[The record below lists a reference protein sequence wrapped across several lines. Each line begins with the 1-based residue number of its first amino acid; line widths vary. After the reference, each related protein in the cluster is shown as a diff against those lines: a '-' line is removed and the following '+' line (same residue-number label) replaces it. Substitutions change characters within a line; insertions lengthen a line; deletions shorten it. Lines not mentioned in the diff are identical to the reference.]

1 MLNHPRRR
9 PNPID
14 PSASKF
20 PPIGPA
26 SHALSELA
34 APDTAVLE
42 TYLSRYSALFERYER
57 ERLHVERADAPADER
72 AARRLPPLSTV
83 PQVFFGAEFDLNK
96 QYTFDLVTERYKQ
109 STALG
114 MDGAESSSYGVVLN
128 QMLQEKLSYYS
139 DVIEQHLVVEIGA
152 RSASFFDALETLQQ
166 LSKDTAAC
174 IAQIDALHAHLASV
188 GEQVASGLRL
198 AALHTERE
206 QLAKQAA
213 MLDDVRRLLERRD
226 LLLLLVQHGE
236 LENALAVL
244 DELRGELAGGAPLR
258 ALQPLVPQLDEAQA
272 SIGAALQRE
281 FAQLLDDAVEKQ
293 PPVDLGAAHA
303 RDVAVDAVLPAAEA
317 AEDAAWPE
325 AARVVALL
333 QRCSALGGALA
344 TYAEQSSRRL
354 ERVAGA
360 ALAHDADFVWS
371 AALVRENDEAL
382 KRVRAATWDEY
393 VGLCAVLFRAVLLSA
408 RVCAAQDAQLRRAAA
423 DSREAAE
430 SLDTATHA
438 VWTRAQR
445 IATQVLSARTSRL
458 TEEPLEAFVPYFALA
473 RQFVHRIESAND
485 RAAVGLRSAVLAQAK
500 TFLAHLHKTRIE
512 RAVKAVEE
520 EVWAPAPV
528 PPELVRT
535 VMQLRA
541 TAERDGDA
549 YTITTRLFAAPAP
562 AAPAATGEA
571 QRTLTLDDE
580 RYFVVRASG
589 VVLTLLSDYV
599 RVLVNLPMFAA
610 ETLGWVVEFL
620 KQFNSRTCQ
629 VVLGAGAMRSAGLK
643 NITTRH
649 LALASQSLSL
659 MVSLIAPLRAL
670 CARHL
675 RPQQAV
681 LLNEF
686 DKLQRDFSE
695 HQLEIH
701 AKLVAIMGDR
711 IQVHARALAS
721 QHDWDA
727 PFADDA
733 PPSQAVQDL
742 VRETG
747 TLHRVMTQYLDAA
760 SAQAI
765 LARVCQDIDAS
776 WSVAL
781 GKIEVRTPEAHQRMR
796 RDVEHIASKMQAL
809 HEPAWKGER
818 LAEVLQTKTP
828 PPVPPPSVAR
838 ASMEKSGGSA
848 TPPLAYRPRFS
859 FGKRPPATQ
868 SPRLNAMDAFE
879 GGKEPG
885 TPARLSQEGRP
896 SSEAPARKSQ
906 EERTDAP
913 KPPPAST
920 TSPVPPPRE
929 TATSPAPPV
938 PAREDAKVASPSH
951 EAPPPPVP
959 AKDADERTVSPA
971 PPAADKPMPPPAVA
985 PPPRPAST
993 ERPSDEQPAPPP
1005 KLQVQTQPSPAP
1017 GPESKAS
1024 PSGPS
1029 TPADAESR
1037 ASLDAAPAPRTSV
1050 EAPITP
1056 KDPSA
1061 PAATPTTPTD
1071 APPTSGALDT
1081 PKDTQEAVSPRAK
1094 GPRSSGR
1101 VALQQRLAESMR
1113 RRAAKPKAGADAA
1126 QAKAPADAGV
1136 KASSDERKTETEST
1150 PTAPKEAQANAAAAP
1165 SATQAT
1171 EPSSMETKAERAE
1184 VPTVPAEPK
1193 EAQGIPEAKDTAKE
1207 AIDTKEPTTEVAAAT
1222 EAVDGAADAQKPAVE
1237 GSETKEPAVEAVEAK
1252 EQAGETSDAEK
1263 PTVGATDA
1271 KPAGE
1276 VAEAKPTAEAVESKE
1291 SVVEA
1296 AESKEP
1302 AVETVETKEPAGEA
1316 VESKE
1321 PAGEAVESKEP
1332 AVEAVESKEPAVQAV
1347 ESKESV
1353 AEAVESK
1360 EPTVEATKA
1369 EPAAEA
1375 VETKEPTVE
1384 AAETKESAVEAT
1396 KTEPAVEATE
1406 AKAST
1411 VEATDAKEPAVETV
1425 ETKAPTVEATKA
1437 EPVVEASESKEPAAS
1452 TEVQKP
1458 VVEAETK
1465 ESPADAAKTAPT
1477 TVEEPPAVRNA
1488 EDTPTAADETLA
1500 SPSKAEP
1507 VAASGVPESGE
1518 APAPSLES
1526 EVPAAPES
1534 ATTAAPEEPAEAPA
1548 APGGPSAE
1556 DAELTAP
1563 DAAGP
1568 AEAEVPRT
1576 QEPTEAAT
1584 ETPRA
1589 DDEAPLTEAQT
1600 PGTAAEPVQAPGT
1613 AAEPAQVA
1621 SMEAEPSAQDPA
1633 ASAEPIAAEARGTDA
1648 EPSAEIEAPSRTAA
1662 EAPSTEAEVAGPDAT
1677 PNTEASSPAAEAPGA
1692 TAEEAPA
1699 VEAERS
1705 EAAGATPP

>member
-42 TYLSRYSALFERYER
+42 TYLSRYSTLFERYER

-114 MDGAESSSYGVVLN
+114 MDGVESSYGVVLN

-198 AALHTERE
+198 AALQAERE
-206 QLAKQAA
+206 QLAKQAE
-213 MLDDVRRLLERRD
+213 MLDDVARLLERRD

-244 DELRGELAGGAPLR
+244 DELRGELAGGVPLR
-258 ALQPLVPQLDEAQA
+258 ALEPLVPQLDEAQE

-281 FAQLLDDAVEKQ
+281 LAQLLDDAIEKQ

-303 RDVAVDAVLPAAEA
+303 RDVAVDTVLPAAEA
-317 AEDAAWPE
+317 AEDTAWPE
-325 AARVVALL
+325 ATRVVALL

-344 TYAEQSSRRL
+344 TYAEQSGRRL
-354 ERVAGA
+354 EQIAGA
-360 ALAHDADFVWS
+360 ALAHDADAAWM
-371 AALVRENDEAL
+371 AALVRDSDEAL
-382 KRVRAATWDEY
+382 QRVRSASWDEY
-393 VGLCAVLFRAVLLSA
+393 VGVCAVLFRAVLLSA
-408 RVCAAQDAQLRRAAA
+408 RVCVAQDAQLRRAAPNNH
-423 DSREAAE
+423 EAAE
-430 SLDTATHA
+430 SLDVATHA
-438 VWTRAQR
+438 AWTRAQR
-445 IATQVLSARTSRL
+445 IATQVLTARTPRL
-458 TEEPLEAFVPYFALA
+458 AEESLEAFVPYFALA
-473 RQFVHRIESAND
+473 WQFVHRIECAND

-520 EVWAPAPV
+520 EVWAPTPV

-535 VMQLRA
+535 VAQLRA
-541 TAERDGDA
+541 TAECDGDA
-549 YTITTRLFAAPAP
+549 YTIATHLFAPPAP

-571 QRTLTLDDE
+571 QRVLLLHDE
-580 RYFVVRASG
+580 RYFVVRASS
-589 VVLTLLSDYV
+589 VVLVLLSDYV
-599 RVLVNLPMFAA
+599 RVVVNLPMFAA

-643 NITTRH
+643 NITARH

-686 DKLQRDFSE
+686 DKLQRDFAE

-711 IQVHARALAS
+711 IQVHARALAA

-727 PFADDA
+727 PLADDA

-765 LARVCQDIDAS
+765 LAKVCQDIDAS

-781 GKIEVRTPEAHQRMR
+781 GKIEVRTPEAHKRMR
-796 RDVEHIASKMQAL
+796 RDVEHIASKMKAL

-828 PPVPPPSVAR
+828 PAVLPPSVAR

-868 SPRLNAMDAFE
+868 SPRLNAMEAFE

-885 TPARLSQEGRP
+885 APVRLSQEGRP

-906 EERTDAP
+906 EERTEAP
-913 KPPPAST
+913 KPTREAAPSAAPPA
-920 TSPVPPPRE
+920 
-929 TATSPAPPV
+929 PAH
-938 PAREDAKVASPSH
+938 EGAKAASPSH
-951 EAPPPPVP
+951 EAPPPPP
-959 AKDADERTVSPA
+959 PTKDANERPAPPA
-971 PPAADKPMPPPAVA
+971 PPAADKPVPPPGG
-985 PPPRPAST
+985 AST
-993 ERPSDEQPAPPP
+993 EVASSEPRAEPP

-1017 GPESKAS
+1017 APASEPKVS
-1024 PSGPS
+1024 PSGAS
-1029 TPADAESR
+1029 TSADAESR
-1037 ASLDAAPAPRTSV
+1037 TSTDAASAPRTSV
-1050 EAPITP
+1050 EVPTTP
-1056 KDPSA
+1056 KGGSVRA
-1061 PAATPTTPTD
+1061 PTPTTPTD
-1071 APPTSGALDT
+1071 APPAPAALDT
-1081 PKDTQEAVSPRAK
+1081 PKDTQEGVSPRGKAQ
-1094 GPRSSGR
+1094 RSSGR

-1113 RRAAKPKAGADAA
+1113 RRAAKPKAGTDAA
-1126 QAKAPADAGV
+1126 QAKAPVEPEAKDKG
-1136 KASSDERKTETEST
+1136 DERKAE
-1150 PTAPKEAQANAAAAP
+1150 TAPKEAEKDAAAP
-1165 SATQAT
+1165 VAEVA
-1171 EPSSMETKAERAE
+1171 EPSPVAGTPAETAESAPAAATPAGPKEAE
-1184 VPTVPAEPK
+1184 NPAEPQK
-1193 EAQGIPEAKDTAKE
+1193 ASPAVGAE
-1207 AIDTKEPTTEVAAAT
+1207 EPTTETADDT
-1222 EAVDGAADAQKPAVE
+1222 KPDGTVEKETNETAGAEKPAVE
-1237 GSETKEPAVEAVEAK
+1237 AEVKQP
-1252 EQAGETSDAEK
+1252 DAH
-1263 PTVGATDA
+1263 
-1271 KPAGE
+1271 
-1276 VAEAKPTAEAVESKE
+1276 
-1291 SVVEA
+1291 
-1296 AESKEP
+1296 
-1302 AVETVETKEPAGEA
+1302 
-1316 VESKE
+1316 
-1321 PAGEAVESKEP
+1321 
-1332 AVEAVESKEPAVQAV
+1332 
-1347 ESKESV
+1347 
-1353 AEAVESK
+1353 
-1360 EPTVEATKA
+1360 
-1369 EPAAEA
+1369 
-1375 VETKEPTVE
+1375 
-1384 AAETKESAVEAT
+1384 AAETKPGVEPTESKEL
-1396 KTEPAVEATE
+1396 AVEATE
-1406 AKAST
+1406 SKPTAAVAKAE
-1411 VEATDAKEPAVETV
+1411 VKEPVAEAHANELPSKNKEPAGDTTQEQENVAEPPAAHNAGDALKATDDAPTSPSAAEPKPGSDEPESRDAPVPSPKTEATAAAASEKDATPTDPSELPAPGGSSAQDTAPAASEAAGAAGAEGPRAQPPAEASKAEAHPTADEAAVAEMGGAGAEPSTDAQRRAETEGADA
-1425 ETKAPTVEATKA
+1425 ETKPAEASVEAASGA
-1437 EPVVEASESKEPAAS
+1437 EPV
-1452 TEVQKP
+1452 T
-1458 VVEAETK
+1458 
-1465 ESPADAAKTAPT
+1465 DAAPRT
-1477 TVEEPPAVRNA
+1477 
-1488 EDTPTAADETLA
+1488 
-1500 SPSKAEP
+1500 S
-1507 VAASGVPESGE
+1507 E
-1518 APAPSLES
+1518 AP
-1526 EVPAAPES
+1526 
-1534 ATTAAPEEPAEAPA
+1534 
-1548 APGGPSAE
+1548 
-1556 DAELTAP
+1556 
-1563 DAAGP
+1563 
-1568 AEAEVPRT
+1568 
-1576 QEPTEAAT
+1576 
-1584 ETPRA
+1584 
-1589 DDEAPLTEAQT
+1589 
-1600 PGTAAEPVQAPGT
+1600 
-1613 AAEPAQVA
+1613 
-1621 SMEAEPSAQDPA
+1621 
-1633 ASAEPIAAEARGTDA
+1633 GTDA
-1648 EPSAEIEAPSRTAA
+1648 EATSTESKAAGADTPPNEAATGA
-1662 EAPSTEAEVAGPDAT
+1662 EAA
-1677 PNTEASSPAAEAPGA
+1677 
-1692 TAEEAPA
+1692 APA
-1699 VEAERS
+1699 PTGEADPPVEAERS
-1705 EAAGATPP
+1705 DTSGAPAT